1 MPIPLRVRA
10 VVVSCG
16 ADLSVPKLTWR
27 GVVGSGVGVGVGVGV
42 IVPLPIFAREDVI
55 TSTSS
60 FSCDVL
66 GSEA

>member
-27 GVVGSGVGVGVGVGV
+27 GVVGSGVGVGVLPP
-42 IVPLPIFAREDVI
+42 PLPTLASGTVIWSASHFSPDVE
-55 TSTSS
+55 SS
-60 FSCDVL
+60 LS
-66 GSEA
+66 